1 VTLIRGDPQTLAA
14 CPRLF
19 SSLFYAR
26 ITPFSESVLEICACS
41 ERITGRSKGYLLG
54 NDSNCVKRRTEPMKS
69 LWKSLPFASFLLLV
83 VLGACT
89 STKFSAVWK
98 DDTYEG
104 HPKKIMVIST
114 LQNPANRRLFE
125 DDLVKSLKDR
135 GTDAVVSY
143 TVMPDPAVSDK
154 NVIALHAKDL
164 DADTVLINKPL
175 GTKTDETRS
184 PFGVYE
190 DLFINTQ
197 TDIYDM
203 KSNRLILRATAET
216 WIRQDVPYS
225 IHIQSYTKDLVQK
238 LSQKGLLKKGRNV
251 N

>member
-1 VTLIRGDPQTLAA
+1 
-14 CPRLF
+14 
-19 SSLFYAR
+19 
-26 ITPFSESVLEICACS
+26 
-41 ERITGRSKGYLLG
+41 
-54 NDSNCVKRRTEPMKS
+54 MKS

-114 LQNPANRRLFE
+114 FQNPANRRLFE
-125 DDLVKSLKDR
+125 DDLVKLLKDR
-135 GTDAVVSY
+135 GTDAVMSY

-154 NVIALHAKDL
+154 NVIALHAKEL
-164 DADTVLINKPL
+164 DADAVLINKPL

-184 PFGVYE
+184 PFGTYE
-190 DLFINTQ
+190 NLYINTQ
-197 TDIYDM
+197 TDVYDM
-203 KSNRLILRATAET
+203 KSNRLILRVTAET

-238 LSQKGLLKKGRNV
+238 LSKKGLLKKGHDV

>member
-1 VTLIRGDPQTLAA
+1 
-14 CPRLF
+14 
-19 SSLFYAR
+19 
-26 ITPFSESVLEICACS
+26 
-41 ERITGRSKGYLLG
+41 
-54 NDSNCVKRRTEPMKS
+54 MKN
-69 LWKSLPFASFLLLV
+69 LRKSLPFASFLLLV

-104 HPKKIMVIST
+104 HPEKILVIST
-114 LQNPANRRLFE
+114 FQNPANRRLFE

-154 NVIALHAKDL
+154 NTIALHAKEL
-164 DADTVLINKPL
+164 GADAVLINRPF
-175 GTKTDETRS
+175 GTRTDETGS
-184 PFGVYE
+184 VFGVYE
-190 DLFINTQ
+190 DLYINTQ
-197 TDIYDM
+197 TDVYDM
-203 KSNRLILRATAET
+203 KLNRLILSATAET

-238 LSQKGLLKKGRNV
+238 LSQKGLLKRKDV
-251 N
+251 M